1 MNLEFLRVLSAL
13 AKQPTISRGSTR
25 GSFLRTCFSL
35 ERDAV
40 GEAIKTTLIA
50 DETVPP
56 VVPTGF
62 RGFLAKFTVLKGAQH
77 NLWLTFLIKF
87 LIYTAYSVTNKTMV
101 LWLSKDLGFSD
112 QAAGAL
118 VGWVW
123 APAMTVF
130 TLLAGS
136 VTDAI
141 GLRRTFFLGVA
152 ICTIARSVMVVTTIP
167 SLALACGVLPLA
179 VGEALGTPVL
189 LAATRRYSTTSQR
202 SISFSI
208 IYMIMNIGYFA
219 AGWIF
224 DYVRQ
229 LHLHVSLFGFE
240 PSSYQQLFMVSLAF
254 EIVLFPVIYFIRRGA
269 EANNGGRVIEKS
281 SGDDGTPPSFWKGIG
296 ETVRQTAIDTAHLFR
311 RLIGQS
317 GFYRLL
323 VFFLFIGFLKAI
335 FLQMDYVFPKFGIRE
350 LGVNAP
356 VGKLSAINAIVIIC
370 LVPIVGA
377 LTQKFAA
384 YRMVVIGGAIC
395 AAGVFI
401 MALPTEWFLPAAYSG
416 IGQWLGHGYLGLHGS
431 IHPYYIMTALY
442 LIVFS
447 IGEAFYSPRVYE
459 YAAAIAPKGQEAS
472 YGSLAYLPFLVGK
485 LLVGTGGWL
494 LAAFVPEHGPRH
506 PATMWLIFALAA
518 SVAPVGLIVFR
529 RYIRVPEAGR
539 QDTD

>member
-1 MNLEFLRVLSAL
+1 M
-13 AKQPTISRGSTR
+13 
-25 GSFLRTCFSL
+25 
-35 ERDAV
+35 
-40 GEAIKTTLIA
+40 GEAIKAINAPEEL
-50 DETVPP
+50 VPA
-56 VVPTGF
+56 VLPTGF
-62 RGFLAKFTVLKGAQH
+62 RGFLAKFTVLKGAQR

-167 SLALACGVLPLA
+167 SLALVCGVLPLA

-189 LAATRRYSTTSQR
+189 LAATRRYSTTAQR

-208 IYMIMNIGYFA
+208 IYMIMNVGYFA

-229 LHLHVSLFGFE
+229 LHLRVSLFGFE
-240 PSSYQQLFMVSLAF
+240 PSSYQQLFMISLAF

-269 EANNGGRVIEKS
+269 EATNAGVAGPTVPSPQSSPWQGEADAQRQVRVKS
-281 SGDDGTPPSFWKGIG
+281 AFWSGIG
-296 ETVRQTAIDTAHLFR
+296 ETVRKSAIDTAHLFR

-317 GFYRLL
+317 GFYRIL
-323 VFFLFIGFLKAI
+323 VFFLLIGFLKAI

-350 LGVNAP
+350 LGLYAP
-356 VGKLSAINAIVIIC
+356 VGKLANINAIMIIL

-377 LTQKFAA
+377 LTQKLAA
-384 YRMVVIGGAIC
+384 YRMVVIGGTIC

-401 MALPTEWFLPAAYSG
+401 MALPTEWFVPAANSL
-416 IGQWLGHGYLGLHGS
+416 IGQSLGHSYLGLQGS

-447 IGEAFYSPRVYE
+447 VGEAFYSPRVYE

-485 LLVGTGGWL
+485 FLVGFGGWL
-494 LAAFVPEHGPRH
+494 LAAFCPEQGPRNSG
-506 PATMWLIFALAA
+506 TMWLIFALAA
-518 SVAPVGLIVFR
+518 SVAPIGLITLR

-539 QDTD
+539 EE